1 MQRLLRLEKFSSFT
15 KKYDND
21 RIPLGLFARRTQRE
35 EAFMAN
41 LLRLIWAQI
50 HSGGD
55 HRERNS
61 VENAHRTEKTSA
73 GGRELPTSENR
84 KETEESAGESRGE
97 TGAEI
102 RDRAPGGLSLGRTT
116 AESRG
121 ETGAEIRDRV
131 PGGQSRAEDT
141 GQAQERPEG
150 SDMPDDTKEWE
161 RIPEEV
167 EREDFLLSQI
177 DEFREKAKQLQE
189 LIAAK
194 ETKAQEL
201 QSIVSEREDKAQE
214 LETILTER
222 QEEADRIVSEF
233 TRVVDSLSGQVTS
246 KMAEIE
252 RSISGQVEQLKQTSE
267 EAFAAGRSL
276 NEEQF
281 AVSRKLNEEQM
292 AASQKLSEEQ
302 ISANRM
308 FLEEQAAAS
317 RRIGDAQIKEVRELL
332 ENTTTQLTTIK
343 AELSEKVHSENV
355 KCYRNIQDLFGE
367 FDTKIEKMDELEQGV
382 GSVKSY
388 AKSLAVFTILNFI
401 ILIVVLLCTVG
412 VIHI

>member
-1 MQRLLRLEKFSSFT
+1 
-15 KKYDND
+15 
-21 RIPLGLFARRTQRE
+21 
-35 EAFMAN
+35 MAN
-41 LLRLIWAQI
+41 LLQLIWAQI

-61 VENAHRTEKTSA
+61 VENAHRTEKRFA
-73 GGRELPTSENR
+73 GGRELPTPENR
-84 KETEESAGESRGE
+84 KETEESAGECQGE
-97 TGAEI
+97 NGAE
-102 RDRAPGGLSLGRTT
+102 S
-116 AESRG
+116 
-121 ETGAEIRDRV
+121 RDRV
-131 PGGQSRAEDT
+131 PGGQSRAEDIRQT
-141 GQAQERPEG
+141 QERPEG
-150 SDMPDDTKEWE
+150 SDTPDDTKEWE

-233 TRVVDSLSGQVTS
+233 TRAVDSLSGQVTS